1 MTYDQM
7 TIEELQLKKE
17 KLLDEINSL
26 NNEINEDRD
35 LIENDRFMHYTD
47 KKELENEII
56 FYHLQINKIKDE
68 IAIIEESIA
77 KRVVKKLN

>member
-7 TIEELQLKKE
+7 TIEELQIKKE

-35 LIENDRFMHYTD
+35 LLENDRFMHYTD
-47 KKELENEII
+47 RKELENEII
-56 FYHLQINKIKDE
+56 FNHLQINKIKDE
-68 IAIIEESIA
+68 IALIEESIT
-77 KRVVKKLN
+77 KRVVRKK

>member
-1 MTYDQM
+1 MAYDQM
-7 TIEELQLKKE
+7 TIEELQIKKE

-35 LIENDRFMHYTD
+35 LIENDRFMHYID
-47 KKELENEII
+47 RKELENEIT
-56 FYHLQINKIKDE
+56 FYHLQINKLESE
-68 IAIIEESIA
+68 IVLIEESLA